1 MQKKTAFHIFGLTL
15 LLVLAVTLPACSQ
28 EEQPAPPAK
37 EIAKEKANPTP
48 DPEAK
53 RVAKPESQ
61 KEKETGCAPKYT
73 AIADSAVVEFTGTG
87 DMDILIVTDPL
98 CWHCRL
104 GHKVLNEYPNLYRKA
119 KLAFFPRKSFI
130 GSDMAAW
137 VLHDAVGQD
146 DLKDKID
153 FAYKHLKQPKTQ
165 DLDEARMVILSQF
178 LVFFP
183 QMLEGTDVESLYTR
197 LQKDHEDAVLE
208 TARLGREAE
217 LPGTP
222 VLIAGEMILMG
233 YGAGPWIQAL
243 EKKAI
248 CK

>member
-1 MQKKTAFHIFGLTL
+1 MRKISLFTI
-15 LLVLAVTLPACSQ
+15 LA
-28 EEQPAPPAK
+28 
-37 EIAKEKANPTP
+37 IALIVPCLAQAEG
-48 DPEAK
+48 
-53 RVAKPESQ
+53 
-61 KEKETGCAPKYT
+61 ETGCAPKYL
-73 AIADSAVVEFTGTG
+73 AVAENAVVEFSGTG
-87 DMDILIVTDPL
+87 DMDILIITDPL

-104 GHKVLNEYPNLYRKA
+104 GHKLLNEYPNLYGKA
-119 KLAFFPRKSFI
+119 KLAFYPRKSFI

-137 VLHDAVGQD
+137 VLRDAAGKD

-165 DLDEARMVILSQF
+165 DLNEARMVVLSQF

-183 QMLEGTDVESLYTR
+183 QMLADTDIDTLFTR
-197 LQKDHEDAVLE
+197 LKNDHEADVLK
-208 TARLGREAE
+208 TAELARTAK

-248 CK
+248 CQ